1 MREKINKVFEKM
13 GDDHVSEFSA
23 QSSYYMIL
31 AFVPFLIL
39 LLSLIQFTG
48 IEAQTVYNVISYVIP
63 STMKDLVLGIVQE
76 VYSKSYGTI
85 SIAILFTLW
94 SAGKGLFALNKGL
107 NNIYEIDESKYIY
120 LKAKSL
126 LNTVIFLILITVAL
140 VLLVFGNSFI
150 EILQSK
156 FIFLDSFFWKA
167 LAELGYIVFTF
178 FMYIAIYKFI
188 PKHKV
193 KILSQIPGAF
203 IGSIGLNIVSF
214 IFARYLNIFKGFSL
228 MYGSLTTIMLIM
240 MWTYTCMY
248 TLFLG
253 AEINKIIEMFK
264 NNVNK

>member
-1 MREKINKVFEKM
+1 
-13 GDDHVSEFSA
+13 
-23 QSSYYMIL
+23 MI
-31 AFVPFLIL
+31 
-39 LLSLIQFTG
+39 
-48 IEAQTVYNVISYVIP
+48 
-63 STMKDLVLGIVQE
+63 IVMVQ
-76 VYSKSYGTI
+76 I
-85 SIAILFTLW
+85 I
-94 SAGKGLFALNKGL
+94 
-107 NNIYEIDESKYIY
+107 
-120 LKAKSL
+120 
-126 LNTVIFLILITVAL
+126 

-253 AEINKIIEMFK
+253 AKINKIIDIFK
-264 NNVNK
+264 NKNII